1 MPLRPVIIHDK
12 ETIERYLRGNEALNV
27 YCIGDLDD
35 FFRPFTIW
43 YGLND
48 GAGRLRALSMLYTGC
63 DIPALMAYRAY
74 EDGALAELIS
84 GISRLLPANFYSHLC
99 GPSEAALAERFELEA
114 HGGHLKMYLKDASK
128 IPPDD
133 DSAVRNLGAPD
144 LEALVKLYK
153 QSYPGN
159 WFDPIT
165 LATGQYFGIFD
176 GAELTCAAGVHVFSP
191 AYGAAA
197 LGNITTRTEYRGKGL
212 AAKVTAALCRSLMK
226 KVRLIGLNVDSG
238 NAPAIR
244 CYEKLGFVVVGEY
257 GEFMA
262 RSKKI

>member
-1 MPLRPVIIHDK
+1 MRPVIIHDK
-12 ETIERYLRGNEALNV
+12 EIIERYLRGNEALNI

-43 YGLND
+43 YGLYD
-48 GAGRLRALSMLYTGC
+48 GAGRLRSLAMLYTGG

-84 GISRLLPANFYSHLC
+84 GISKFLPANFYSHLC
-99 GPSEAALAERFELEA
+99 APSEVALAEHFDLEA
-114 HGGHLKMYLKDASK
+114 HGRHLKMYLNDASK
-128 IPPDD
+128 ITTGDD
-133 DSAVRNLGAPD
+133 PAVKNLGTPD

-153 QSYPGN
+153 ESYPGN
-159 WFDPIT
+159 WFDPPT
-165 LATGQYFGIFD
+165 LSTGQYFGIYE
-176 GAELTCAAGVHVFSP
+176 GSELTCAAGVHVFSP

-197 LGNITTRTEYRGKGL
+197 LGNITTRPEYRGKGL
-212 AAKVTAALCRSLMK
+212 AARVTAALCRSLMK
-226 KVRLIGLNVDSG
+226 KVRLIGLNVESE

-244 CYEKLGFVVVGEY
+244 CYEKLGFTVAGEY

-262 RSKKI
+262 LSKKA

>member
-1 MPLRPVIIHDK
+1 LRPVIIHDK
-12 ETIERYLRGNEALNV
+12 ETIERYLRENEALNV

-48 GAGRLRALSMLYTGC
+48 DAGRLRALSMLYTGC

-74 EDGALAELIS
+74 ENGALTELIC
-84 GISRLLPANFYSHLC
+84 GISKFLPANFYSHLC
-99 GPSEAALAERFELEA
+99 GPSEAALTESFELEP
-114 HGGHLKMYLKDASK
+114 HGRHLKMYLKDASK

-133 DSAVRNLGAPD
+133 DPVVKNLGAPD

-153 QSYPGN
+153 ESYPGN

-165 LATGQYFGIFD
+165 LATGQYFGIFE
-176 GAELTCAAGVHVFSP
+176 GVELTCVAGVHVFSP

-197 LGNITTRTEYRGKGL
+197 LGNITTHPRYRKKGL

-244 CYEKLGFVVVGEY
+244 CYEKLGFVAVGEY

-262 RSKKI
+262 RSKKD